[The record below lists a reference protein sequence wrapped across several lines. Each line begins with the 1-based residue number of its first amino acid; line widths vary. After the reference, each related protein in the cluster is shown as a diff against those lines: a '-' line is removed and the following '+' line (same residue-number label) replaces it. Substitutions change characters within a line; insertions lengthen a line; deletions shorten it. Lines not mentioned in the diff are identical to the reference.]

1 MAAAINSTLGNAL
14 SEGAP
19 SFSFE
24 FFPPKTDEGE
34 QRLWQAIRELES
46 FHPTFVS
53 VTYGAGGTTRDRTVR
68 VTQRIG
74 QETTL
79 RPVAHLTCVGA
90 DQDELHGVIAEYAA
104 AGIHNVLAL
113 RGDPPGGPGT
123 PWQSHPGGLDYAV
136 ELVRLLRELGSF
148 TIGVAAFPE
157 GHPEAPDLDFDVSV
171 LRAKQ
176 EAGAEFAVTQFFF
189 DAADY
194 LRLRDRAVAA
204 GVTIP
209 IIPGIMPVTNLG
221 QIKRFAQLS
230 GAAFPEQLAAQFERI
245 GDDSQAVAQLGV
257 SLATAMCQNL
267 LAEGAPGLHFYT
279 LNRSQA
285 TKSIYTA
292 LGLHPQ

>member
-267 LAEGAPGLHFYT
+267 LTEGAPGLHFYT